1 MSKSSRLDDFFKKH
15 PDTEEYVV
23 NAEFVMKQL
32 DNALD
37 LHTHN
42 GVDSPLIDQ
51 SVTLDFAA
59 NGGTIYVKTPA
70 ASSGQGELP
79 DTSGLGDT
87 YTKAAIDSKLAGKSD
102 TGHTHIVSNI
112 TDFPTAI
119 KNPEPLTINGL
130 NYDGSSPINFD
141 LSSSSFVENELD
153 DIKNKLNNKSDN
165 NHVHDG
171 TIDDIFIKFSS
182 GAYPLSICIYDLYD
196 KKLYSTT
203 FDEFKIEYNNKIT
216 DLENKIT
223 DEVYTKAETDDLLTD
238 YFTKD
243 EVENFLD
250 EKANKTDTYTKSEL
264 DATMANAM
272 KTNADA
278 IMTAQLT
285 AGGAQAVATSQVR
298 NIYAGTAAMAENAS
312 LATGVIYLQYA

>member
-1 MSKSSRLDDFFKKH
+1 MSKSSRFDDFFEKH
-15 PDTEEYVV
+15 PDTEEYVA
-23 NAEFVMKQL
+23 NTEFVMKQL

-37 LHTHN
+37 DHTHN
-42 GVDSPLIDQ
+42 GKDSPLIDQ

-59 NGGTIYVKTPA
+59 HGGTIYVRTPA
-70 ASSGQGELP
+70 VSSGQGELP
-79 DTSGLGDT
+79 DTSGLGDI
-87 YTKAAIDSKLAGKSD
+87 YTKAAIDNKLAGKSD
-102 TGHTHIVSNI
+102 AEHTHVVSNI

-119 KNPEPLTINGL
+119 KNPEPLTINGQA
-130 NYDGSSPINFD
+130 YDGSSSINFD

-182 GAYPLSICIYDLYD
+182 GSFPLSICIYDLYD
-196 KKLYSTT
+196 KKLNSSA
-203 FDEFKIEYNNKIT
+203 FDEFTVAYNNKT
-216 DLENKIT
+216 QDLENKISA
-223 DEVYTKAETDDLLTD
+223 YH
-238 YFTKD
+238 TKD
-243 EVENFLD
+243 EVENLLD
-250 EKANKTDTYTKSEL
+250 EKADKTDTYTKSEV
-264 DATMANAM
+264 DATMADVM

-285 AGGAQAVATSQVR
+285 AGGAQAVETSQVR

-312 LATGVIYLQYA
+312 LATGAIYLQYA